1 MVKWSFSGL
10 KQYTNCP
17 HQYQQVKVL
26 QKYPQKVTSQMQ
38 YGTDVHKALEEYARE
53 GKSLPHFYA
62 KFKAMV
68 DSLLDIPGTR
78 YIEHQMALTEDMQP
92 CAFTSDAYW
101 VRGIADLLI
110 VDNHSAFVVDYK
122 TGSNRYPD
130 PSQLK
135 LMALMTFAHFPEVNE
150 VRAGLLFVVH
160 NSFLTEVYKREKMA
174 EYWEY
179 FIPALTRLEKSFADD
194 WWPANP
200 TPLCRWCPVK
210 TCEFH
215 KE

>member
-1 MVKWSFSGL
+1 MVKWSYSGL

-26 QKYPQKVTSQMQ
+26 QRYPVKVTQQMQ
-38 YGTDVHKALEEYARE
+38 YGTDVHKALEDYVRDDAP
-53 GKSLPHFYA
+53 LPLFYT
-62 KFKAMV
+62 KFKKMV
-68 DSLLDIPGTR
+68 DSLKEIPGER
-78 YIEHQMALTEDMQP
+78 YIEHKMALRTDSTP
-92 CAFTSDAYW
+92 CGFADDDYW

-110 VDNHSAFVVDYK
+110 INGGSAFIIDYK
-122 TGSNRYPD
+122 TGSNKYPD
-130 PSQLK
+130 PAQLK
-135 LMALMTFAHFPEVNE
+135 LMALMVFAHFPNVLEVK
-150 VRAGLLFVVH
+150 AGLLFVVH
-160 NSFLTEVYKREKMA
+160 NSFLTEDYKRDYIGR
-174 EYWEY
+174 YWDY
-179 FIPALTRLEKSFADD
+179 FAPSLKRLERSFSED

>member
-1 MVKWSFSGL
+1 MVKWSYSGL

-26 QKYPQKVTSQMQ
+26 QRYPVKVTSQMQ
-38 YGTDVHKALEEYARE
+38 YGTDVHKALEDYVRDDVP
-53 GKSLPHFYA
+53 LPLFYA
-62 KFKAMV
+62 KFKKMV
-68 DSLLDIPGTR
+68 DSLKEIPGNR
-78 YIEHQMALTEDMQP
+78 YIEHKMALRADSTP
-92 CAFTSDAYW
+92 CGFADDDYW

-110 VDNHSAFVVDYK
+110 INGGSAFIIDYK
-122 TGSNRYPD
+122 TGSNKYPD
-130 PSQLK
+130 PAQLK
-135 LMALMTFAHFPEVNE
+135 LMALMVFAHFPNVLEVK
-150 VRAGLLFVVH
+150 AGLLFVVH
-160 NSFLTEVYKREKMA
+160 NSFLTEDYKRDDIGK
-174 EYWEY
+174 YWDY
-179 FIPALTRLEKSFADD
+179 FAPSLKRLERSFSED